1 MRDTEL
7 YRQILGLESPWYV
20 SRVDLNTADQRVD
33 IWLEHDFGVHW
44 KCPKCSQ
51 TFTCRDHAE
60 ERVWRHMD
68 TCQFGTYLH
77 ARIPRIE
84 CPDHGVLQIKVPWAE
99 PRSRFTLLF
108 ERFVIAVIEQC
119 ATVLGACRLL
129 RMNWDEVWGIMSR
142 AVARG
147 MRRKQEK
154 VIPVFA
160 VDEKAFKK
168 GHKYMTVVCD
178 LHKATV
184 EHVAEDRKAESLKA
198 FWKSLSPEQLKGI
211 EAVTMDMWSPYI
223 QATVQCVPEAG
234 TKIVFDRFHIMNHMV
249 KAVDAV
255 RKQEHR
261 QLSAEG
267 DDTLK
272 GSKYLW
278 LFSEENLPD
287 KHRPRFE
294 VLKEM
299 NLKVGK
305 AWAMK
310 ESLRELWEYAHTAL
324 ARRFFKKWY
333 AWASRSRL
341 EPVKKVANMLQE
353 HIDNIITYCRHRVT
367 NAVAEGLNSKIMAIK
382 RRACGY
388 RNKEHFKTAIYFFCG
403 GLNLY
408 PC

>member
-1 MRDTEL
+1 MRDTEF

-20 SRVDLNTADQRVD
+20 SRVDLNTANQRVD
-33 IWLEHDFGVHW
+33 IWLEHEFGVHW

-119 ATVLGACRLL
+119 ATVQGACRLL

-147 MRRKQEK
+147 LRRKQEK
-154 VIPVFA
+154 VIPVFG

-178 LHKATV
+178 LKKATV

-198 FWKSLSPEQLKGI
+198 FWKSLSPEQLQGI

-223 QATVQCVPEAG
+223 QATIQCVPEAG
-234 TKIVFDRFHIMNHMV
+234 SKIVFDRFHIMNHMV

-261 QLSAEG
+261 QLSAAG
-267 DDTLK
+267 DNTLK
-272 GSKYLW
+272 GTKYFW

-287 KHRPRFE
+287 KHRPKFE

-310 ESLRELWEYAHTAL
+310 ESLRELWEYAHTAF

-341 EPVKKVANMLQE
+341 EPVKKVAHMLQE
-353 HIDNIITYCRHRVT
+353 HIDNILTYCRHRVT

>member
-261 QLSAEG
+261 QLSAAG

>member
-1 MRDTEL
+1 MRDTEF
-7 YRQILGLESPWYV
+7 YRHIVGLENPWYV

-44 KCPKCSQ
+44 KCPKWSQ

-60 ERVWRHMD
+60 ARVWRHMD

-261 QLSAEG
+261 QLSAAG

-287 KHRPRFE
+287 KHRPKFE

>member
-7 YRQILGLESPWYV
+7 YRQILGLEKPWYV
-20 SRVDLNTADQRVD
+20 SRVELNVGGQRVD
-33 IWLEHDFGVHW
+33 IYLEHDFGVHW
-44 KCPKCSQ
+44 ECPQCGQ

-68 TCQFGTYLH
+68 TCQFSTYLH
-77 ARIPRIE
+77 ARIPRVD
-84 CPDHGVLQIKVPWAE
+84 CPDHGVLQVKVPWAE

-119 ATVLGACRLL
+119 ATVQGTCRLL
-129 RMNWDEVWGIMSR
+129 RMTWDEVWAIMSR
-142 AVARG
+142 AVSRG
-147 MRRKQEK
+147 LQRKQERL
-154 VIPVFA
+154 IPVVG

-168 GHKYMTVVCD
+168 GHRYMTVVCD
-178 LHKATV
+178 LEKATV
-184 EHVAEDRKAESLKA
+184 EHVAEDRKAESLRA
-198 FWKSLSPEQLKGI
+198 FWQSLSPEKLDGI
-211 EAVTMDMWSPYI
+211 KAVAMDMWSPYV
-223 QATVQCVPEAG
+223 QATLACVPDAAQ
-234 TKIVFDRFHIMNHMV
+234 KIVFDRFHIMSHMV
-249 KAVDAV
+249 KAVDTV

-261 QLSAEG
+261 QLTAAG

-272 GSKYLW
+272 GTKYLW
-278 LFSEENLPD
+278 LFSTENLPD

-294 VLKEM
+294 TLKEM

-305 AWAMK
+305 AWAIK
-310 ESLRELWEYAHTAL
+310 ESLRELWGYSHTAS

-333 AWASRSRL
+333 TWATRSRL
-341 EPVKKVANMLQE
+341 EPVKRVANMIKE
-353 HIDNIITYCRHRVT
+353 HIDNVLTYCRHRVT

-403 GLNLY
+403 GLDLY

>member
-211 EAVTMDMWSPYI
+211 EAVTMDLWSPYI

-261 QLSAEG
+261 QLSAAG